1 MKIGASFPNV
11 EIGNDPAAIRDFAQG
26 AEELGFDYITTT
38 DHVLGVDPK
47 GDPNIF
53 APYTLEDAFHE
64 PFVLY
69 GFMAAC
75 TRRIGLAT
83 GVLIL
88 PQRQAVLVAKQ
99 AAEVDVLSGG
109 RLRLGVGVG
118 WQALEY
124 TALGMD
130 WHTRGKRSEE
140 QVAIMR
146 ALWTNRTTAFKGAY
160 HDLAESGLNP
170 NAIQKPIP
178 VWFGGMSDAVA
189 DRVGRIGDGWIPIGT
204 PEALKPQFEIMHA
217 AAEKAGRDPA
227 TIGIEAMTGFQN
239 AFRAN
244 PPATIDQLLASAAK
258 WMRAGATHLAI
269 GTSMIGLGTDV
280 SGHLSLL
287 NEVKNG
293 VQAL

>member
-1 MKIGASFPNV
+1 MLIGASFPSV

-26 AEELGFDYITTT
+26 AEDLGFDYITTT

-53 APYTLEDAFHE
+53 APYKLDDAFHE

-69 GFMAAC
+69 GFIAAC

-83 GVLIL
+83 GILIL

-109 RLRLGVGVG
+109 RLRLGIGVG
-118 WQALEY
+118 WQASEF

-130 WHTRGKRSEE
+130 WHNRGKRSEE
-140 QVAIMR
+140 QIAVMR
-146 ALWTNRTTAFKGAY
+146 ALWTNRTVSFKGQY
-160 HDLAESGLNP
+160 HDVPEQGLNP
-170 NAIQKPIP
+170 NSVQKPIP
-178 VWFGGMSDAVA
+178 IWFGGMSDAVA

-204 PEALKPQFEIMHA
+204 PEQLEPQFEIMHR
-217 AAEKAGRDPA
+217 AAERAGRDPRA
-227 TIGIEAMTGFQN
+227 IGLEAMTGFQN
-239 AFRAN
+239 AFRDK
-244 PPATIDQLLASAAK
+244 PAATMEQVLQSAAVWK
-258 WMRAGATHLAI
+258 RAGATHLAI
-269 GTSMIGLGTDV
+269 GTSMIGLNSDV
-280 SGHLSLL
+280 DGHLKLL
-287 NEVKNG
+287 KEVKDG